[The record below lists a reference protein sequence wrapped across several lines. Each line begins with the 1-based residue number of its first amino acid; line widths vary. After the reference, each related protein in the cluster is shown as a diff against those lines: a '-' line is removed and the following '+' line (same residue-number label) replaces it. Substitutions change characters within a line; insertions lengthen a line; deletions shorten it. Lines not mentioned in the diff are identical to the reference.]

1 MRVEIF
7 ETRESEAVTT
17 AAKIWSAATAKRDE
31 VDPTDASYD
40 DAVPLIQ
47 EVLDF
52 SERSYLLALKQSDE
66 MLVFAAL
73 QPVGD
78 PDAKLAELR
87 YLGVAPGH
95 WGSGWARRLLVA
107 LPDTLRAHGFDEV
120 ELWVYADN
128 IRAIFVYEAMGW
140 QSTSDTRKHHITGR
154 TEQRYRLKLN

>member
-1 MRVEIF
+1 MEIY
-7 ETRESEAVTT
+7 ETRESEAIKT
-17 AAKIWSAATAKRDE
+17 AARIWAHATAKRDE
-31 VDPTDASYD
+31 IEPTDASYD
-40 DAVPLIQ
+40 DAIPLIHD
-47 EVLDF
+47 VLDF
-52 SERSYLLALKQSDE
+52 SDRSYLLALRDNDE

-78 PDAKLAELR
+78 PDATLAELR

-95 WGSGWARRLLVA
+95 WGSGWARRLLVT

-140 QSTSDTRKHHITGR
+140 QATKDTRKHKVTGR
-154 TEQRYRLKLN
+154 TEQRYRLKLT